1 MDEDV
6 EEIDGEADEGI
17 EEIIE
22 ADEDIGMLEVENE
35 LEQSCSL
42 ET

>member
-17 EEIIE
+17 EEKLE
-22 ADEDIGMLEVENE
+22 ADEDIGMLEEENE
-35 LEQSCSL
+35 LEQ
-42 ET
+42 